1 MSIFDKCSRD
11 LRKIIPNGVIEVYT
25 VKNGEE
31 TLAMSSE
38 MTHDSRFAD
47 VIIQNVKDG
56 AKTVFKYKTRDEV
69 INEALD
75 YLSQFKPTECCL
87 WNDDK

>member
-1 MSIFDKCSRD
+1 MSIFDKVSRD
-11 LRKIIPNGVIEVYT
+11 LRKIIPGGVIEVYT
-25 VKNGEE
+25 VKDGKE

-38 MTHDSRFAD
+38 TTYDPRFTD

-56 AKTVFKYKTRDEV
+56 AKTVFKYKTRNEV
-69 INEALD
+69 IKEAVE

-87 WNDDK
+87 WRDDK